1 MEGLSTRGSCP
12 LAPPLSAIPAL
23 KTVTLSSPRPVAE
36 IQLFEWRGKGHQ
48 FSELGEMLLFH
59 VCAGRPD
66 VNRVLKFANRIGIS
80 DFTTI

>member
-1 MEGLSTRGSCP
+1 M
-12 LAPPLSAIPAL
+12 
-23 KTVTLSSPRPVAE
+23 AE

-48 FSELGEMLLFH
+48 FSESGEMLLFH
-59 VCAGRPD
+59 VFAGRPD